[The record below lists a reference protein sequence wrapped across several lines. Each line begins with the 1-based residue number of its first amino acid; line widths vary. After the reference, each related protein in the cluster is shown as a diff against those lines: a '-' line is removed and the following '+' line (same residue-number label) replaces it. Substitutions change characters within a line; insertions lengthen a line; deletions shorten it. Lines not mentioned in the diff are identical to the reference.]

1 MSSSAMGMHPTEVR
15 QGKGKGKAQKQRPTM
30 VSPYFSKKV
39 SSIPFPSYLTPYD
52 VSVHTI

>member
-15 QGKGKGKAQKQRPTM
+15 QGKERE
-30 VSPYFSKKV
+30 V

-52 VSVHTI
+52 VSAHIIWCEMTFSAFRKDFSDS